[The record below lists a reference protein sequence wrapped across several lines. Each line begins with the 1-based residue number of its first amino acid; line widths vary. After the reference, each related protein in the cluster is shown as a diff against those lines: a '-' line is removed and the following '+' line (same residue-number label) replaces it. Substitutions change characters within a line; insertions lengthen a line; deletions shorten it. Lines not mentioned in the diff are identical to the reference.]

1 MYITCLDLEGVLVPE
16 IWIAF
21 AEASGIPELKRTTR
35 DEPDYN
41 KLMNYRIG
49 ILKEHGLGLKEIQET
64 IAKIDPMPGAKEF
77 LDELR
82 SICQV
87 IIISD
92 TFSQFAGPLMKKLG
106 MPTIFCNELVVA
118 DNGEITGFKMR
129 CEQSKL
135 TTVKALQSIGYQ
147 TIASGDSHNDL
158 GMIKASKAASCL
170 RAQSRLRRITPSC
183 PHLKPTMN
191 LWRLL
196 RQLWTDWLYIAAGGE
211 LPSAVFVITRG
222 VKWKSDRITKLRTL
236 TL

>member
-1 MYITCLDLEGVLVPE
+1 MNIVCLDLEGVLVPE

-21 AEASGIPELKRTTR
+21 AEATGIEELKRTTR
-35 DEPDYN
+35 DEPDYD
-41 KLMNYRIG
+41 KLMNYRIQ

-82 SICQV
+82 SMTQV

-92 TFSQFAGPLMKKLG
+92 TFTQFASPLMEKLG
-106 MPTIFCNELVVA
+106 WPTIFCNSLEVA

-135 TTVKALQSIGYQ
+135 TTVKALQSIGYE

-158 GMIKASKAASCL
+158 GMILNSKAGFLFRSTEQIKADYPQL
-170 RAQSRLRRITPSC
+170 PAYETYDE
-183 PHLKPTMN
+183 
-191 LWRLL
+191 LL
-196 RQLWTDWLYIAAGGE
+196 AAIKAA
-211 LPSAVFVITRG
+211 L
-222 VKWKSDRITKLRTL
+222 
-236 TL
+236 